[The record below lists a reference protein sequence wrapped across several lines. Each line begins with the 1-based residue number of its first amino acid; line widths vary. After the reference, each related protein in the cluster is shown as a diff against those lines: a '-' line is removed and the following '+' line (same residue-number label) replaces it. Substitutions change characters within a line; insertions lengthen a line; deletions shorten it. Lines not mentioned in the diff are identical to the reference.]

1 MADTTVR
8 PARPDDAPLIAAVQ
22 GAVWSQVYAGLL
34 PPDTLAGAGSA
45 NAVATWRQAIDA
57 PPSAQHRV
65 LVALA
70 DDEVVGFV
78 AMAPSSDPDLVA
90 PEDVEVH
97 ALCVAPERTRVGHGS
112 RLVNAT
118 ADVMRG
124 LAVGHLHVWVSDW
137 EKGLRQFLERSGWAD
152 DGARRR
158 LDLRGDGE
166 VVVDQVRLATAL
178 ADPSMTGSRS

>member
-1 MADTTVR
+1 MADTSVR
-8 PARPDDAPLIAAVQ
+8 PAAPGDAPVIAAVQ
-22 GAVWSQVYAGLL
+22 GAAWSQVYAGLL
-34 PPDTLAGAGSA
+34 PPDMLAGVGSED
-45 NAVATWRQAIDA
+45 AVATWRQAIDA
-57 PPSAQHRV
+57 PPSHRHRV

-70 DDEVVGFV
+70 GDEVVGFA

-90 PEDVEVH
+90 AEDVEVH
-97 ALCVAPERTRVGHGS
+97 ALCVAPERTRAGHGS

-124 LAVGHLHVWVSDW
+124 LAVAYLHVWVADG
-137 EKGLRQFLERSGWAD
+137 EDGLRHFLEGAGWAD

-166 VVVDQVRLATAL
+166 VVVDQVRLRTSL
-178 ADPSMTGSRS
+178 VDPVAG